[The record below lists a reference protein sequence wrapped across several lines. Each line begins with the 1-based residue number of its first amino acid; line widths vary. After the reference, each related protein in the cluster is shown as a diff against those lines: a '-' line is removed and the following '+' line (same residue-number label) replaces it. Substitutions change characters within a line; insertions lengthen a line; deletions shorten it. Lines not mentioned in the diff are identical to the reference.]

1 MIGQTNLNEHTKEGT
16 NKRTDRG
23 TNEQMNEGRTDGRM
37 DGIGR
42 MDEQRVDGW
51 TDEQKMEDKEK
62 GGRKLKGQK

>member
-1 MIGQTNLNEHTKEGT
+1 
-16 NKRTDRG
+16 
-23 TNEQMNEGRTDGRM
+23 MNEGRTDGRM